1 MPTYQYICAGCADEF
16 EVVQSFSDDP
26 ISECPKCGAAV
37 RKQFSS
43 VGVVFKGSGFYR
55 TDSRKKS
62 EPAAKTTES
71 KPKPPAKP
79 SVDN

>member
-26 ISECPKCGAAV
+26 ILECPKCGAAV

-79 SVDN
+79 SVDK